1 MALAFLWLVSLSRE
15 NVFRKRLVA
24 MEALLST
31 TSVLEGW
38 KTFNHF
44 ESPDLLNIPKFIII
58 RMRKRRDPQGDFQK
72 QCSPLPANGCVT
84 QSLEPA

>member
-1 MALAFLWLVSLSRE
+1 MALAFLLLVSLSRE
-15 NVFRKRLVA
+15 NVFRKRPVA

-31 TSVLEGW
+31 TLVLEGW

-58 RMRKRRDPQGDFQK
+58 RMRKRRD
-72 QCSPLPANGCVT
+72 
-84 QSLEPA
+84 